1 MPILED
7 TPAWV
12 RFARTPALDAGTLA
26 AALERSGSARA
37 LLGACDADLA
47 DLGVGPAARAYLLSR
62 KQAPTPAELRWLE
75 HDRHHLVPC
84 TAAEY
89 PVPLRSLAKR
99 PLALYVAG
107 HLRALEDPPLA
118 VVGSRRPTKGGADTA
133 FRFSQAL
140 AARGLVIASGLA
152 EGIDAAAHRGA
163 LEAPGVTLAVPGTG
177 LDLIYPESN
186 RALSEAI
193 VSAGALVSPF
203 SIGTPPR
210 RLNFPR
216 RNQVIAALSVG
227 VLVVE
232 AARSSGSLITARAA
246 RRLGRTVLAIPGS
259 IHSPTSRGCHRLI
272 KEGAHLVESAD
283 DVLSRLDF
291 SALFARRPEAARAL
305 QTAAPARTGMDKEH
319 KILLD
324 ALGFDPADLDTLIVR
339 TGLKADAVSSM
350 MLILELEGHV
360 QAAPG
365 GRYSRVANRRAGG
378 ER

>member
-12 RFARTPALDAGTLA
+12 RFAHTPALDAATLT
-26 AALERSGSARA
+26 AALERVGSPRS
-37 LLGACDADLA
+37 LIGASDGELA
-47 DLGVGPAARAYLLSR
+47 GAGFRPAAREYLHARRHAAHS
-62 KQAPTPAELRWLE
+62 AELRWLE
-75 HDRHHLVPC
+75 HARHHLVPC

-89 PVPLRSLAKR
+89 PAMLRSRKDR

-107 HLRALEDPPLA
+107 DLDALKDPPLA
-118 VVGSRRPTKGGADTA
+118 VVGSRRPTSGGADSA
-133 FRFSQAL
+133 FSFSRAL

-152 EGIDAAAHRGA
+152 EGIDTAAHRGA
-163 LEAPGVTLAVPGTG
+163 LAAQGRTLAVLGTG
-177 LDLIYPESN
+177 IDRIYPESN
-186 RALSEAI
+186 RALSEDI
-193 VSAGALVSPF
+193 MFGGALVSPF
-203 SIGTPPR
+203 PLGTPPR
-210 RLNFPR
+210 RGNFPW

-227 VLVVE
+227 TLVVE

-246 RRLGRTVLAIPGS
+246 QRLGRPVLAIPGS
-259 IHSPTSRGCHRLI
+259 IHNPVSRGCHRLI
-272 KEGAHLVESAD
+272 QEGAHLVENAD

-291 SALFARRPEAARAL
+291 SDFFAPPRQAAEAL
-305 QTAAPARTGMDKEH
+305 QMTTPAGAGMDKDH

-339 TGLKADAVSSM
+339 TGLKAEAVSSM

-365 GRYSRVANRRAGG
+365 GRYSRVADRRAGG